1 MLGLLLALTLPGAA
15 QSIAVT
21 FNGRPL
27 PTTAPP
33 VEKNGRVLVAMRDIF
48 EAMNAQLQWN
58 AASRTVTATQGS
70 TRIVLTIGNAT
81 AYVDGRPVSLSVP
94 AQIIGGYTYVPLRF
108 VGESTGARVQW
119 IDATRTVAVTTG
131 SGGGVPPQGST
142 HAAIQPPTV
151 TTPRPGDKV
160 GPAVEV
166 AGRTTPGSAIRIVTY
181 VYTKASGTLVSQVPG
196 ILHDVGA
203 NGEFSHRIA
212 LPANRTYGPP
222 DLYYDIHCWTVLA
235 GEQSR
240 ATVVRVYRR

>member
-1 MLGLLLALTLPGAA
+1 MLPLLLALTLPAA
-15 QSIAVT
+15 PDITVT

-27 PTTAPP
+27 TTTAPP
-33 VEKNGRVLVAMRDIF
+33 VEKSGRVLVAMRDIF
-48 EAMNAQLQWN
+48 EAMNAELKWN

-70 TRIVLTIGNAT
+70 TRIALTVGSAT
-81 AYVDGRPVSLSVP
+81 ASVGGRTVPLDVP
-94 AQIIGGYTYVPLRF
+94 AQIIDNYTYVPLRF
-108 VGESTGARVQW
+108 VAESTSAKVQW
-119 IDATRTVAVTTG
+119 VAATRTVVVTAG
-131 SGGGVPPQGST
+131 SGGGIPPQSST
-142 HAAIQPPTV
+142 LGDVQPPVITS
-151 TTPRPGDKV
+151 PRSGDRV

-181 VYTKASGTLVSQVPG
+181 VYTRANGTLVSQVPG

-222 DLYYDIHCWTVLA
+222 DLYYDIHCWTVLG

-240 ATVVRVYRR
+240 ATIVRVYRR